1 MSEPKSIYETG
12 AQYRERCARDAQ
24 AEPRGVGRVG
34 RPVAIVPRMPVAVA
48 PESEP
53 ETDAPKPDALGE

>member
-12 AQYRERCARDAQ
+12 AQYRERCARE
-24 AEPRGVGRVG
+24 AEAERGVGRVG
-34 RPVAIVPRMPVAVA
+34 RPVAIVPRMPVAIA
-48 PESEP
+48 PEP

>member
-12 AQYRERCARDAQ
+12 AQYRERLAREAG
-24 AEPRGVGRVG
+24 AERGVGRVG